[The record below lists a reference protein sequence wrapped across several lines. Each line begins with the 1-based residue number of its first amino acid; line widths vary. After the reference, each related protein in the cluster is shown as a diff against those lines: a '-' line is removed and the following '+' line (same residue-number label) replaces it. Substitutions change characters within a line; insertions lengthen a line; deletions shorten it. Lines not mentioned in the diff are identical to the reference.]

1 MLAKDSVKQRIE
13 REDQGIS
20 FTEFAYA
27 LLQGYDFAELNKR
40 YNVQLEI
47 GGSDQWGN
55 ITWGTETTRRL
66 NQKSVHGLTLPLV
79 TKADGTK
86 FGKTEGGAVWL
97 DAKKTSPY
105 QFYHFWLKVA
115 DADVYKFLKYF
126 TFLTIEQ
133 IDTIEQADQ
142 SSGKKPEAQRI
153 LAEEMTRLIH
163 GEEALQAAQRITR
176 SLFSGDESDL
186 TEQDYAQLALDGL
199 PAIEVSGSLNVVEVL
214 VKTGLAQSNKEARG
228 FVQSGAVLLNGVAVV
243 ENNPNFAT
251 EKPDDKFMLTDEHK
265 RFGQYTIVKRGKRNH
280 ALLVWR

>member
-1 MLAKDSVKQRIE
+1 M
-13 REDQGIS
+13 
-20 FTEFAYA
+20 
-27 LLQGYDFAELNKR
+27 
-40 YNVQLEI
+40 
-47 GGSDQWGN
+47 
-55 ITWGTETTRRL
+55 
-66 NQKSVHGLTLPLV
+66 
-79 TKADGTK
+79 
-86 FGKTEGGAVWL
+86 WL

-105 QFYHFWLKVA
+105 QFYQFWLKVA

-243 ENNPNFAT
+243 ENNPNFAA